1 MSDPVFSRVAIIG
14 LGLIGGSIA
23 SALHKRGLAATVVAF
38 DQDRESLQLGKQ
50 SGIITE
56 AANSIPA
63 AVQDSDLVILAV
75 PVLAVKEVLREIPAT
90 ALITDVGSVKAT
102 VIEDSREVYGLIP
115 DCLVPGH
122 PVAGSEKHG
131 VTSANP
137 DLFENHKVILTP
149 VAETEPS
156 AVERIRNLWRGLGA
170 TVVIMTVEHHDR
182 ILARTSHL
190 PHLLAYALV
199 DTLLSQDDGQ
209 EIFRYAAGGFRD
221 FTRIAGSDP
230 IMWRDIFLANGP
242 AVLEIL
248 DDYQEKLKELRS
260 MIDQGKVADLQR
272 VLNQASQAR
281 DEYTQNDIEKN
292 QGRIMSG
299 KFDDSSHSH

>member
-23 SALHKRGLAATVVAF
+23 TALLRRGLAAKVVAF
-38 DQDRESLQLGKQ
+38 DQDGESLRLGKQ

-56 AANSIPA
+56 ATDSIPA

-75 PVLAVKEVLREIPAT
+75 PVLAMKTVLREIPAT
-90 ALITDVGSVKAT
+90 VLITDVGSVKAP
-102 VIEDSREVYGLIP
+102 VIEASREIYGQIP
-115 DCLVPGH
+115 GCLVPGH

-149 VAETEPS
+149 VVETNPS
-156 AVERIRNLWRGLGA
+156 AVERIRNLWQGLGA
-170 TVVIMTVEHHDR
+170 TVVDMTVEHHDR

-199 DTLLSQDDGQ
+199 DTLLSQDNGQ
-209 EIFRYAAGGFRD
+209 ENFRYAAGGFRD

-230 IMWRDIFLANGP
+230 IMWRDIFLTNGHE
-242 AVLEIL
+242 VLAIL
-248 DDYQEKLKELRS
+248 DDYLDKLDELRS
-260 MIDQGKVADLQR
+260 LIAQGNVADLQTLLDR
-272 VLNQASQAR
+272 ASKAR
-281 DEYTQNDIEKN
+281 DDFTK
-292 QGRIMSG
+292 
-299 KFDDSSHSH
+299 DDVAKTRGGS

>member
-23 SALHKRGLAATVVAF
+23 TALHKRGLAATVVAF
-38 DQDRESLQLGKQ
+38 DQNRESLQLGKQ

-56 AANSIPA
+56 AADSIPA
-63 AVQDSDLVILAV
+63 AVQDSDLIILAV
-75 PVLAVKEVLREIPAT
+75 PVLAVKAVLREIPAT
-90 ALITDVGSVKAT
+90 ALITDVGSVKTT

-149 VAETEPS
+149 VAETKPS

-170 TVVIMTVEHHDR
+170 TVVVMTVEHHDR

-248 DDYQEKLKELRS
+248 DDYQEKLEELRS
-260 MIDQGKVADLQR
+260 MIDQGNVADLQR

-281 DEYTQNDIEKN
+281 DDYTQNDIEKIR
-292 QGRIMSG
+292 GGS
-299 KFDDSSHSH
+299 

>member
-23 SALHKRGLAATVVAF
+23 TALLKRGLAARVVAF
-38 DQDRESLQLGKQ
+38 DQDGDSLRLGKQ

-56 AANSIPA
+56 AADSIPA

-75 PVLAVKEVLREIPAT
+75 PVLAVKTVLREIPAT
-90 ALITDVGSVKAT
+90 ALITDVGSVKAP
-102 VIEDSREVYGLIP
+102 VIEASREIYGKIP
-115 DCLVPGH
+115 GCLVPGH

-149 VAETEPS
+149 VAETNPS

-170 TVVIMTVEHHDR
+170 TVVDMTVEHHDR

-199 DTLLSQDDGQ
+199 DTLLSQDNGQ

-230 IMWRDIFLANGP
+230 IMWRDIFLTNGP
-242 AVLEIL
+242 EVLAIL
-248 DDYQEKLKELRS
+248 DDYLDKLEELRS
-260 MIDQGKVADLQR
+260 LIAQSDVDDLQT
-272 VLNQASQAR
+272 VLNRASQAR
-281 DEYTQNDIEKN
+281 DAFTKNDVVKN
-292 QGRIMSG
+292 RGGS
-299 KFDDSSHSH
+299 

>member
-23 SALHKRGLAATVVAF
+23 TALHKRGLAATVVAF
-38 DQDRESLQLGKQ
+38 DQDRESLQQGKQ

-56 AANSIPA
+56 AADSIPA

-75 PVLAVKEVLREIPAT
+75 PVLAVKAVLREIPAT

-102 VIEDSREVYGLIP
+102 VIEASREVYGLIP
-115 DCLVPGH
+115 GCLVPGH

-149 VAETEPS
+149 VAETKPS

-170 TVVIMTVEHHDR
+170 TVVVMTVEHHDR

-248 DDYQEKLKELRS
+248 DDYLEKLEELRS
-260 MIDQGKVADLQR
+260 MIAQGNVADLQR
-272 VLNQASQAR
+272 VLNRASQAR
-281 DEYTQNDIEKN
+281 DDFTQNDIAKN
-292 QGRIMSG
+292 RGGS
-299 KFDDSSHSH
+299 

>member
-23 SALHKRGLAATVVAF
+23 TALLKRGLAARVVAF
-38 DQDRESLQLGKQ
+38 DQDGDSLRLGKQ

-56 AANSIPA
+56 AADSIPA

-75 PVLAVKEVLREIPAT
+75 PVLAVKTVLREIPAT
-90 ALITDVGSVKAT
+90 ALITDVGSVKAP
-102 VIEDSREVYGLIP
+102 VIEASREIYGKIP
-115 DCLVPGH
+115 GCLVPGH

-149 VAETEPS
+149 VAETNPS

-170 TVVIMTVEHHDR
+170 TVVDMTVEHHDR

-199 DTLLSQDDGQ
+199 DTLLSQDNGQ

-230 IMWRDIFLANGP
+230 IMWRDIFLTNGP
-242 AVLEIL
+242 EVLAIL
-248 DDYQEKLKELRS
+248 DDYLDKLEELRS
-260 MIDQGKVADLQR
+260 LIAQSDVDDLQT
-272 VLNQASQAR
+272 VLNRASQAR
-281 DEYTQNDIEKN
+281 DAFTKNDVADN
-292 QGRIMSG
+292 RGGS
-299 KFDDSSHSH
+299 